1 MNVLA
6 FAILALAAL
15 PNGHPVR
22 SFRAHPLGPEGRA
35 TELAELFA
43 EAGAAHRI
51 DTYLLTALA
60 WSESRFD
67 SSQVGLAGERGLMQ
81 LHPRYIYGRVYKRFR
96 GSRHDQ
102 DRLSI
107 FLGADALR
115 HGLQVCGERRM
126 RHAIGFFKSGRCI
139 AGPAAAQ
146 VMVARAKLRRFAGV
160 KS

>member
-1 MNVLA
+1 VSPLA
-6 FAILALAAL
+6 AAILTISLL
-15 PNGHPVR
+15 PNGAPVR
-22 SFRAHPLGPEGRA
+22 VFREHPLGAEGRA

-43 EAGAAHRI
+43 EAGAAHNL
-51 DTYLLTALA
+51 DPYLLTALA

-67 SSQVGLAGERGLMQ
+67 SSQVGRVGERGLMQ
-81 LHPRYIYGRVYKRFR
+81 LHPRYVHGRTFARFR
-96 GSRHDQ
+96 GSSHDR

-115 HGLQVCGERRM
+115 HGLEACGERRV
-126 RHAIGFFKSGRCI
+126 RYAIGWYKSGRCI

-146 VMVARAKLRRFAGV
+146 VMLARARLRRFAGV